1 MAEITIVAMRQT
13 GSTTV
18 SAKNS
23 SRGGFAVDEPSTG
36 DDGAEG
42 GTKTLLGSRIKGPV
56 IELMESKKSHCA
68 QAQCLTPEVF
78 EGFAALD

>member
-23 SRGGFAVDEPSTG
+23 SRGGFVVEPSTG
-36 DDGAEG
+36 DDDAEG

-56 IELMESKKSHCA
+56 IELMEIEEEQLRAGSVS
-68 QAQCLTPEVF
+68 QA
-78 EGFAALD
+78 